1 MENFIFF
8 AVNSSM
14 NTISFRTV
22 MPCTIWQHLYNFK
35 KVKNTHGG
43 VLLLVKL
50 LAEVCNFTKSN
61 TPTWVIFTFFKLHKG
76 YQIVQSITYPEK
88 SSKSDRLFWE
98 RKINYTVK
106 TPDQHTMNISRI
118 LIIRINPLTQLFPYT
133 IHMPLSTSLLGHW

>member
-1 MENFIFF
+1 MLGCPITGLYNIVWSIATVYRSLKADCFGHNKTGDKDCGCTSDLLFIFC
-8 AVNSSM
+8 
-14 NTISFRTV
+14 TIFETL
-22 MPCTIWQHLYNFK
+22 CTIWYPLHNFK

-106 TPDQHTMNISRI
+106 TPD
-118 LIIRINPLTQLFPYT
+118 
-133 IHMPLSTSLLGHW
+133 